1 MRSSTGH
8 TLTTDEA
15 KKRCQKDTK
24 VRYTDFSQ
32 HCISLARCQWKPWS
46 MLIPTH
52 QNIRYIKRFMHPRW
66 LTQPSAQL
74 NNIKGPGIDSR
85 TATKPHPPNVSLRL
99 ALALFITLWCLNP
112 TKNGSSTPL
121 IYTTEHQL
129 WLHMIIKGHRNMH
142 LYSCSWFFSLGQ

>member
-46 MLIPTH
+46 MLILMPIRTSDTSKGLCILDDLLAPLPSSTTSRARALIVREQQ
-52 QNIRYIKRFMHPRW
+52 QNHS
-66 LTQPSAQL
+66 PSMSL
-74 NNIKGPGIDSR
+74 
-85 TATKPHPPNVSLRL
+85 LRL

-121 IYTTEHQL
+121 IYRRTLLVTAHDHRRTPKHEH
-129 WLHMIIKGHRNMH
+129 H
-142 LYSCSWFFSLGQ
+142 